1 MKSFVLLSVN
11 IVSLILVTRNIAGVT
26 WKNCRKIEKATLDS
40 RSYSIVADITSGMKA
55 NKREPEKNRNNR
67 YTGDSNIVTQPSNNP
82 AEQDL
87 TLLSKRNVVLS
98 LGHCDCTS
106 SKSFH
111 FNDFP
116 NDSKRKHFS
125 LRVELSPYIIPQS
138 NQHRRKLLPVTKNVH
153 IQNRETK
160 QRHKKK

>member
-1 MKSFVLLSVN
+1 ME
-11 IVSLILVTRNIAGVT
+11 I
-26 WKNCRKIEKATLDS
+26 KN
-40 RSYSIVADITSGMKA
+40 SIVPHITSGRKA
-55 NKREPEKNRNNR
+55 KKREPEKNRNNH
-67 YTGDSNIVTQPSNNP
+67 YTGDSNIVTQPSSNP

-116 NDSKRKHFS
+116 NDNKQKHFS

-138 NQHRRKLLPVTKNVH
+138 KQHKRKLLHVTKNVH
-153 IQNRETK
+153 IQNLTKTEK
-160 QRHKKK
+160 QRDKKK

>member
-26 WKNCRKIEKATLDS
+26 WKNCRKIEIATLNS
-40 RSYSIVADITSGMKA
+40 RRNSIVADITSGRKA
-55 NKREPEKNRNNR
+55 KKREPEKNRNNR
-67 YTGDSNIVTQPSNNP
+67 YPGDSNIVTQPSSNP

-87 TLLSKRNVVLS
+87 TLLSRRNVVRS
-98 LGHCDCTS
+98 LGHCEYTS

-116 NDSKRKHFS
+116 NDNKQTKTF
-125 LRVELSPYIIPQS
+125 QS
-138 NQHRRKLLPVTKNVH
+138 TRGTEPLYYSTVKTA
-153 IQNRETK
+153 
-160 QRHKKK
+160 